1 MTKGSVAVYRFYN
14 QDTGSH
20 LYTIDENE
28 RNIVQQE
35 FTNFSYE
42 GKVFYAYKTQ
52 VEGSI
57 PIYRFYNSTT
67 SSHFYTPSTAER
79 DYVINDLANFES
91 EGIAYYAL
99 PFDSTNV

>member
-1 MTKGSVAVYRFYN
+1 YN
-14 QDTGSH
+14 
-20 LYTIDENE
+20 
-28 RNIVQQE
+28 
-35 FTNFSYE
+35 
-42 GKVFYAYKTQ
+42 TQ

-67 SSHFYTPSTAER
+67 GSHFYTPSTVER
-79 DYVINDLANFES
+79 DYVTNDLANFES